1 MTIGSLKQGFDRL
14 CYFSRRQ
21 TETTKTNLYK
31 FDYSH
36 CNDQSIGAS
45 CHGSGE
51 LPQMWHLVELITAS
65 SLDVSAITQDL
76 LSYFPTLVPLIIS
89 HHPVQGS
96 FPGWLI
102 YRKHIFCLVQVSRL
116 QSLFRS
122 RPKPTVSLCPAVLSI
137 FLHLLFNSTYLCLWH
152 ARARLFTATILL
164 CHWALSCFW
173 WGHEPRGRLVHF
185 KGRSV
190 SLIGMWSANGYA
202 TQVYGKDG
210 STVRKLKSEDK
221 NSNAVAYC
229 VSSSEI
235 GFNLWPEMDK
245 RVH

>member
-1 MTIGSLKQGFDRL
+1 MKRGFDGSG
-14 CYFSRRQ
+14 YFTTRQ
-21 TETTKTNLYK
+21 TETTKTNLFK
-31 FDYSH
+31 FDDSQ
-36 CNDQSIGAS
+36 CNDQSIWAS
-45 CHGSGE
+45 CHESSE
-51 LPQMWHLVELITAS
+51 LPRMWHLVELIKAW

-102 YRKHIFCLVQVSRL
+102 YRKHIFCLVKVSRL

-122 RPKPTVSLCPAVLSI
+122 RPKPTVSLCQAILSI

-173 WGHEPRGRLVHF
+173 WGPEKRGRLVHF
-185 KGRSV
+185 RGCSV
-190 SLIGMWSANGYA
+190 SLIAMWSANGYA

-221 NSNAVAYC
+221 NSNAGAYC
-229 VSSSEI
+229 VSSSDV

-245 RVH
+245 WVH